1 VSRLWARVARAD
13 AGEDYAEAYEQRFR
27 RAAAEGADVHGEAS
41 FVSALAPPPARVL
54 DAGCGT
60 GRVARRLAALGHPV
74 VGVADDAAMVEVAR
88 RESPD
93 LTWHVADLATLDL
106 DAPPFDVVVLAGNV
120 VPFLA
125 PGSLPA
131 TLERLVAHLAP
142 GGLLV
147 AGFGTDAA
155 HVPDGCPPGSAE
167 AYADAARAAGLVER
181 ARHGTWDGG
190 PYDPASGYVVL
201 VHAAG
206 AATSAPV

>member
-1 VSRLWARVARAD
+1 MSDLWRRVARAESGD
-13 AGEDYAEAYEQRFR
+13 DYAEAYEQRFR
-27 RAAAEGADVHGEAS
+27 RAAAEGADVHGEAA

-74 VGVADDAAMVEVAR
+74 VGVDDDAAMVEVAR
-88 RESPD
+88 RESPG
-93 LTWHVADLATLDL
+93 LTWHVADVATLDL
-106 DAPPFDVVVLAGNV
+106 DGPAFDVVVLAGNV

-125 PGSLPA
+125 PGSLPTTLGRLA
-131 TLERLVAHLAP
+131 TYLVD

-155 HVPDGCPPGSAE
+155 HVPDGCPPGSDE
-167 AYADAARAAGLVER
+167 DYAAAARAVGLVER

-190 PYDPASGYVVL
+190 AHDPASGYVVR
-201 VHAAG
+201 VHARG
-206 AATSAPV
+206 